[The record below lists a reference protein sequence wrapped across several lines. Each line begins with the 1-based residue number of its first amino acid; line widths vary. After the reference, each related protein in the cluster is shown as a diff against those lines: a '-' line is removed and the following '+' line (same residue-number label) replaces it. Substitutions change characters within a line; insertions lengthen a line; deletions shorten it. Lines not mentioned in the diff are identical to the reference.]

1 MATGCPVVAH
11 YVSSYKGTD
20 YLYMLSDSAN
30 GGYPALFAQT
40 IQLLQDG
47 EPAERIQKRL
57 QFAIDN
63 SYAKQLDRIEEMV
76 NTVHKSQW

>member
-20 YLYMLSDSAN
+20 YLYMLPDSAN
-30 GGYPALFAQT
+30 SGYPALFSQT
-40 IQLLQDG
+40 VQLLREE
-47 EPAERIQKRL
+47 EPAERIEKRL

-63 SYAKQLDRIEEMV
+63 SYAKQLSRIEEMV
-76 NTVHKSQW
+76 NIVNKR